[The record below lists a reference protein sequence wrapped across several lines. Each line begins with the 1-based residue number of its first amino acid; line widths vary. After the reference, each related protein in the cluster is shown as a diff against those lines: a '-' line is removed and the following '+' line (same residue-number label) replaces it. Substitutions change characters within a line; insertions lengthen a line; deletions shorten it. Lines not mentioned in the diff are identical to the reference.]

1 MLQHWGLFNSGI
13 LQVQSKH
20 LHHSILKRTL
30 RTIQKQVFMGRLI
43 QALVVAGAPMVSEK
57 MGIVGLLSGPDIE
70 GTWFHFNHLPVVEWG
85 CG

>member
-1 MLQHWGLFNSGI
+1 MVQYWGLFNAGI

-20 LHHSILKRTL
+20 LHRSIFERTL

-43 QALVVAGAPMVSEK
+43 QALVVAGASMVSEK

-70 GTWFHFNHLPVVEWG
+70 GAWFHFNHLPVVEWD